1 MQSVTFIHAADLH
14 LGAPFK
20 GLRALS
26 PQWADVLLRAIPAA
40 YERVVDAAIENKVDF
55 VVIAGD
61 SFDDTRPSYADF
73 SVFVAGLKRLNEAGI
88 PVYFIN
94 GNHDPFTSWNNDFDM
109 LPPNVHL
116 LGAQG
121 PEFACYER
129 DGQPIAFIGG
139 RGYYNQAWP
148 AGVDV
153 SAGIS
158 RETAANELGKH
169 APFMIGL
176 LHTGLDIDPT
186 RSPVRPDN
194 LLARDVDYWAC
205 GHIHQTRMLPGLENP
220 RIAFAGSPQGRGT
233 WETGKHGA
241 LKVTL
246 TQGAPNKVEFIAT
259 EQVEWQR
266 LRIDV
271 SACQSVA
278 DVQREIVAA
287 QFAANANSHCQRMIF
302 RIMLTGR
309 TALHALLQRQVLE
322 DLRIAVN
329 DSYPF
334 FFIDAVTSETQ
345 ALQDREA
352 LRAEG
357 LFPAVCFEQLDA
369 LRAESTELVSALEQE
384 FYERNLAL
392 PKNLQQGLAS
402 ICDDAETLVLDLL
415 GKEEAR

>member
-26 PQWADVLLRAIPAA
+26 PQWADTLLRAIPSA
-40 YERVVDAAIENKVDF
+40 YERVVDAAIENQVDF

-73 SVFVAGLKRLNEAGI
+73 SVFVAGLRRLDEAGI

-94 GNHDPFTSWNNDFDM
+94 GNHDPFTSWNNDFGM
-109 LPPNVHL
+109 LPPNTHL
-116 LGAQG
+116 LGAEG
-121 PEFACYER
+121 PEFACFER
-129 DGQPIAFIGG
+129 DGQPLALIGG

-148 AGVDV
+148 SNVDV

-158 RETAANELGKH
+158 RETAARELGKQ
-169 APFMIGL
+169 APFMVGI

-186 RSPVRPDN
+186 RSPANPAD

-205 GHIHQTRMLPGLENP
+205 GHIHQTRLLPSPENP

-233 WETGKHGA
+233 WETGMHGA

-246 TQGAPNKVEFIAT
+246 SEGAPNKVDFIAT

-266 LRIDV
+266 IRVGV
-271 SACQSVA
+271 SACKTVA
-278 DVQREIVAA
+278 EVQQRITEA
-287 QFAANANSHCQRMIF
+287 QFAANANSGCQRMIF
-302 RIMLTGR
+302 RVILTGR
-309 TALHALLQRQVLE
+309 TALHDILQESVME
-322 DLRIAVN
+322 DLRTAIN

-334 FFIDAVTSETQ
+334 FFIDAIVGETQ
-345 ALQDREA
+345 ALQDKEA

-357 LFPAVCFEQLDA
+357 LFPAVCLEQMDA
-369 LRAESTELVSALEQE
+369 LRSDSSSAFELEQE

-392 PKNLQQGLAS
+392 PKALRSDFEG

-415 GKEEAR
+415 GKEAAR